1 MKRALATKPSKK
13 NKTDQPAPRRRSAA
27 PKPAAE
33 ARPKSACLP
42 DDENWKL
49 DMATLRKAA
58 AERALL
64 RNESPKLEKRKVHAP
79 IQEVVK
85 SSGDP
90 QSAVRTMSVQALHDL
105 DPDRAAS
112 LLNIAL
118 REGSPQ
124 QRREIGA
131 TLAASGVVDEAINN
145 LMKGSRENCYGELSL
160 LFLVAKAGEVQPLLR
175 LIEKHPN
182 IDLRLAVVSLLA
194 SSGGPEVLSA
204 FRRLAL
210 SGSLAS
216 EVQLALLEAI
226 NQITNP
232 RMESTPSAA

>member
-1 MKRALATKPSKK
+1 
-13 NKTDQPAPRRRSAA
+13 
-27 PKPAAE
+27 
-33 ARPKSACLP
+33 
-42 DDENWKL
+42 
-49 DMATLRKAA
+49 
-58 AERALL
+58 
-64 RNESPKLEKRKVHAP
+64 
-79 IQEVVK
+79 
-85 SSGDP
+85 
-90 QSAVRTMSVQALHDL
+90 MSVQGLYDL

-118 REGSPQ
+118 REGSLQ

-131 TLAASGVVDEAINN
+131 ALAASGVVDEAINN
-145 LMKGSRENCYGELSL
+145 LMKGNRENCYGEFSL
-160 LFLVAKAGEVQPLLR
+160 LFLVAKAGEVQPLIR

-210 SGSLAS
+210 SGSLAT

-232 RMESTPSAA
+232 TKETSASAA

>member
-1 MKRALATKPSKK
+1 
-13 NKTDQPAPRRRSAA
+13 
-27 PKPAAE
+27 
-33 ARPKSACLP
+33 
-42 DDENWKL
+42 
-49 DMATLRKAA
+49 MATLRKAA
-58 AERALL
+58 AARALL
-64 RNESPKLEKRKVHAP
+64 RTESPNLERKKLHAP

-85 SSGDP
+85 SLADP
-90 QSAVRTMSVQALHDL
+90 QAAVCTTSVQALYDMDH
-105 DPDRAAS
+105 DRADS
-112 LLNIAL
+112 LLNIGL
-118 REGSPQ
+118 REGSLE

-131 TLAASGVVDEAINN
+131 ALAASGVVDEAISN
-145 LMKGSRENCYGELSL
+145 LMKGNREDCYGEFSL
-160 LFLVAKAGEVQPLLR
+160 LFLVAKAGEVQPLIR

-182 IDLRLAVVSLLA
+182 IALRLAVVSLLA

-232 RMESTPSAA
+232 TKETTPSAA